1 MTFQG
6 RCVAKHFLLSFVVK
20 TVVLIMVLCCRSR
33 LGSRMMDD
41 THSSESSPSR
51 NMEEISQEDCLPFFL
66 DDDSS
71 GPEGSPSY
79 FKHTSPMKSSYGF
92 SVETRGE
99 RREAASSPLKN
110 MELTSRYSR
119 VSHRAVN
126 NNFKFEGHRLSD
138 RNQFKPSSLPDTRS
152 LSIQGR
158 GNLISII
165 CLAPKIKLSLQKISC
180 AVSNIKSFCSRGFSR
195 FHRSRL
201 CSDIWT
207 TC

>member
-1 MTFQG
+1 M
-6 RCVAKHFLLSFVVK
+6 
-20 TVVLIMVLCCRSR
+20 ILCCRSR
-33 LGSRMMDD
+33 LGSRMVDGF
-41 THSSESSPSR
+41 HSSGSSPSR

-92 SVETRGE
+92 SIETIGE

-119 VSHRAVN
+119 VSHRAET
-126 NNFKFEGHRLSD
+126 NNFKFESHRLSD
-138 RNQFKPSSLPDTRS
+138 RNPYKPSSLPDSRS
-152 LSIQGR
+152 LITQGR
-158 GNLISII
+158 GNWICII
-165 CLAPKIKLSLQKISC
+165 CLALEKQNSLEKMSC
-180 AVSNIKSFCSRGFSR
+180 SVSNIHWFCSRGFAR
-195 FHRSRL
+195 LNGSRL

-207 TC
+207 TSGYTIIFIWFSEAFQLPI